1 MKVKFY
7 SADGVL
13 KEERDLLVPTFEG
26 NHGVQALKEVI
37 IAYQANLRQENACTK
52 TRAEVAG
59 SGKKPY
65 RQKGTGM
72 ARHGEKRSPI
82 WRKGGVVFGPK
93 PKDFSVH
100 INKKVKRLA
109 LQRALFDRLSEQEL
123 VLFEGFNFST
133 PKCSEMAHLLKK
145 IFEKGNILV
154 VDNVFSE
161 NALLSMRN
169 LDWAFSIDAQ
179 SVNAWDLLR
188 YKHVVFTQQGM
199 DAFLTRVQSVKE

>member
-1 MKVKFY
+1 MKIKFY
-7 SADGVL
+7 SADGLL
-13 KEERDLLVPTFEG
+13 KEERELSVPTFEG
-26 NHGVQALKEVI
+26 DHGVQALKEVI
-37 IAYQANLRQENACTK
+37 IAYQANLRQGNACTK
-52 TRAEVAG
+52 TRGDVKG

-93 PKDFSVH
+93 PRDFSVR
-100 INKKVKRLA
+100 INRKVKQLA

-123 VLFEGFNFST
+123 VLFEGFNFNS
-133 PKCSEMAHLLKK
+133 PKCAEMAKLLKK
-145 IFEKGNILV
+145 IFETGNVLV
-154 VDNVFSE
+154 VDNNFSE

-169 LDWAFSIDAQ
+169 LEWAFSIDAQ

-188 YKHVVFTQQGM
+188 YKHVMFTQQGM
-199 DAFLTRVQSVKE
+199 DAFLTRVQS